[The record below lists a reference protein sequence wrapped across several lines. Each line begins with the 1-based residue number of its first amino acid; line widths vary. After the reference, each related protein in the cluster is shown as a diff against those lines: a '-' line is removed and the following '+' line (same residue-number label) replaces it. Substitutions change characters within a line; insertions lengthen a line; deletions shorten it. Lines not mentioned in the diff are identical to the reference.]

1 MKIASDSE
9 SYGDMV
15 LRTLE
20 DWYKLMDASTLKEYV
35 VGEYRGEKQPPRV
48 IWALSVFGHGHS
60 AKDALKRGDS
70 ERAAYEMML
79 ATHYVMRIEMSER
92 LDKALGILKDDLKT
106 RKDVFKLV
114 FPLLESAAKQ
124 KAGLIEY
131 NQFRKEKKE
140 KLAAR
145 AHKLRTQNWKQA
157 AIAAELGVSTKT
169 VRRYLRESSPD
180 THQ

>member
-1 MKIASDSE
+1 MKIVSDSE
-9 SYGDMV
+9 SYGDLV
-15 LRTLE
+15 LGTLE
-20 DWYKLMDASTLKEYV
+20 DWYKLLDTSTLKDHV
-35 VGEYRGEKQPPRV
+35 VGDSRDEKWTPQV
-48 IWALSVFGHGHS
+48 IWALSVFNHGHS

-70 ERAAYEMML
+70 ERAAYEMMR

-92 LDKALGILKDDLKT
+92 LDEALGILKDDLKT
-106 RKDVFKLV
+106 RKHDFKLI

-124 KAGLIEY
+124 QAGLIEY
-131 NQFRKEKKE
+131 NQFRKERKE

-145 AHKLRTQNWKQA
+145 ARELRTQNWKQA

-169 VRRYLRESSPD
+169 VRRYLRESSQD